1 MSNYFSI
8 NHLSS
13 IIIEEDRKQSIKHDT
28 IYFLKFNEK
37 LRGFSL
43 LCYNQSAMKHII
55 NFVKKETVFC
65 VSFALALMSFF
76 LVPPSPDCING
87 IDFRV
92 LALLFC
98 LMAVV
103 AGLQKILV
111 FRRIGNSLLGKL
123 GSTRPLYLLLI
134 YLCFFSAMFLTND
147 VALITFV
154 PFAIMLIPMVNKTE
168 KLITIVVL
176 QTIAANL
183 GSVLTPLGNPQNLYL
198 YTVSGMNLVEF
209 MMMMLPLWILSL
221 VLVTIPILLMK
232 NEPISNVEASRLP
245 ARRKDFEFIYCL
257 LFLLCLLTV
266 VDVLPYY
273 ILLAVIIIVV
283 AISDHTVFGS
293 VDYMLLL
300 TFVCFFLFIYN
311 MKQIPEVV
319 TWLSSIVEGRVF
331 IVGVLTSQIISNVPA
346 ALLLSGFTDDFRALT
361 LAVDAGGLG
370 TLIASLASLI
380 SFKLYS
386 AFSQAKKGKYLAVF
400 TAYNIVYLIIV
411 IAFILL
417 IQ

>member
-1 MSNYFSI
+1 M
-8 NHLSS
+8 
-13 IIIEEDRKQSIKHDT
+13 
-28 IYFLKFNEK
+28 
-37 LRGFSL
+37 
-43 LCYNQSAMKHII
+43 CYNQSAMKNLIEFI
-55 NFVKKETVFC
+55 KKETVFC
-65 VSFALALMSFF
+65 VSFVLALISFF
-76 LVPPSPDCING
+76 LVKPGIDCISG

-92 LALLFC
+92 LSLLFS

-111 FRRIGNSLLGKL
+111 FRRIGNSLLGRLK
-123 GSTRPLYLLLI
+123 STRPLYLLLV
-134 YLCFFSAMFLTND
+134 YLCFFSSMFLTND

-154 PFAIMLIPMVNKTE
+154 PFAILLLPMVGKTE
-168 KLITIVVL
+168 KLIVVVVL

-183 GSVLTPLGNPQNLYL
+183 GSMLTPLGNPQNLYL

-209 MMMMLPLWILSL
+209 VMMMLPLWLLSL
-221 VLVTIPILLMK
+221 VLVTLPILVMK
-232 NEPISNVEASRLP
+232 NEPITNVEASRLP
-245 ARRKDFEFIYCL
+245 ARRHDFEFIYGL

-266 VDVLPYY
+266 VDVLPYQ
-273 ILLAVIIIVV
+273 ILLAVIILVIF
-283 AISDHTVFGS
+283 ISDRSVLGS

-319 TWLSSIVEGRVF
+319 AWLSSIVEGRVF
-331 IVGVLTSQIISNVPA
+331 LVGVLTSQIISNVPA
-346 ALLLSGFTDDFRALT
+346 ALLLSGFTNDFKALT

-386 AFSQAKKGKYLAVF
+386 SYTGAKKGKYFAVF
-400 TAYNIVYLIIV
+400 TIYNIIYLIIV
-411 IAFILL
+411 IAFVLL
-417 IQ
+417 TQKMFW

>member
-1 MSNYFSI
+1 MN
-8 NHLSS
+8 
-13 IIIEEDRKQSIKHDT
+13 
-28 IYFLKFNEK
+28 K
-37 LRGFSL
+37 LITF
-43 LCYNQSAMKHII
+43 I
-55 NFVKKETVFC
+55 KKETVFC
-65 VSFALALMSFF
+65 VSFLLAFISFI
-76 LVPPSPDCING
+76 LVKPGIDCVSG

-111 FRRIGNSLLGKL
+111 FRRIGNSLLGRLK
-123 GSTRPLYLLLI
+123 STRPLYLLLV
-134 YLCFFSAMFLTND
+134 YLCFFSSMFLTND

-154 PFAIMLIPMVNKTE
+154 PFAIMLIPMVQKTD

-183 GSVLTPLGNPQNLYL
+183 GSMLTPLGNPQNLYL

-209 MMMMLPLWILSL
+209 VMMMLPLWLLSL
-221 VLVTIPILLMK
+221 VLVTIPILIIK
-232 NEPISNVEASRLP
+232 NEPINNVEAARLP
-245 ARRKDFEFIYCL
+245 GRRKDFEFIYGV
-257 LFLLCLLTV
+257 LFLFCLLTV
-266 VDVLPYY
+266 VDVLPYQ
-273 ILLAVIIIVV
+273 ILLAVIILVIF
-283 AISDHTVFGS
+283 ISDKSVLGS

-300 TFVCFFLFIYN
+300 TFICFFLFIYN

-319 TWLSSIVEGRVF
+319 TWLSSVVEGRVF

-346 ALLLSGFTDDFRALT
+346 ALLLSGFTDDYRSLT

-386 AFSQAKKGKYLAVF
+386 SYTGARKGNYFLVF
-400 TAYNIVYLIIV
+400 TIYNVIYLIIV

-417 IQ
+417 TQKMFW

>member
-1 MSNYFSI
+1 
-8 NHLSS
+8 
-13 IIIEEDRKQSIKHDT
+13 
-28 IYFLKFNEK
+28 
-37 LRGFSL
+37 
-43 LCYNQSAMKHII
+43 MKYVI

-65 VSFALALMSFF
+65 VSLILAIVSFI
-76 LVPPSPDCING
+76 LVPPTKDCISG

-92 LALLFC
+92 LSLLFC

-123 GSTRPLYLLLI
+123 KRTRSLYLLLI
-134 YLCFFSAMFLTND
+134 YLCFFSSMFLTND

-154 PFAIMLIPMVNKTE
+154 PFAIMLLPMVNKTD
-168 KLITIVVL
+168 KLIIIVVL

-198 YTVSGMNLVEF
+198 YTISGLNLVEF
-209 MMMMLPLWILSL
+209 IMMMLPLWLLSL
-221 VLVTIPILLMK
+221 VLVTVPVFFLK
-232 NEPISNVEASRLP
+232 NESIDNVKGANLP
-245 ARRKDFEFIYCL
+245 PRRKQHEFIYGL

-273 ILLAVIIIVV
+273 ILLITILIIML
-283 AISDHTVFGS
+283 ISDHTVLGS

-311 MKQIPEVV
+311 MKQIPAVV
-319 TWLSSIVEGRVF
+319 DMLSSVVEGRVF

-346 ALLLSGFTDDFRALT
+346 ALLLSGFTDDFHALT

-380 SFKLYS
+380 SFKLYGS
-386 AFSQAKKGKYLAVF
+386 YKDAKKGKYFLVF
-400 TAYNIVYLIIV
+400 TELNFLYLAIVV
-411 IAFILL
+411 AFILL
-417 IQ
+417 TQKMFW

>member
-1 MSNYFSI
+1 M
-8 NHLSS
+8 
-13 IIIEEDRKQSIKHDT
+13 
-28 IYFLKFNEK
+28 
-37 LRGFSL
+37 
-43 LCYNQSAMKHII
+43 CYNQSAMKNLIEFI
-55 NFVKKETVFC
+55 KKETVFC
-65 VSFALALMSFF
+65 VSFALALISFF
-76 LVPPSPDCING
+76 LVKPSIDCISG

-92 LALLFC
+92 LSLLFS

-111 FRRIGNSLLGKL
+111 FRRIGNSLLGRLK
-123 GSTRPLYLLLI
+123 STRPLYLLLV
-134 YLCFFSAMFLTND
+134 YLCFFSSMFLTND

-154 PFAIMLIPMVNKTE
+154 PFAILLLPMVDKTE
-168 KLITIVVL
+168 KLIVVVVL

-183 GSVLTPLGNPQNLYL
+183 GSMLTPLGNPQNLYL

-209 MMMMLPLWILSL
+209 VMMMLPLWLLSL
-221 VLVTIPILLMK
+221 VLVTLPILVMK
-232 NEPISNVEASRLP
+232 NEPITNVEASRLP
-245 ARRKDFEFIYCL
+245 ARRRDFEFIYGL

-266 VDVLPYY
+266 VDVLPYQ
-273 ILLAVIIIVV
+273 ILLAVIILVIF
-283 AISDHTVFGS
+283 ISDRSVLGS

-319 TWLSSIVEGRVF
+319 AWLSSIVEGRVF
-331 IVGVLTSQIISNVPA
+331 LVGVLTSQIISNVPA
-346 ALLLSGFTDDFRALT
+346 ALLLSGFTNDFKALT

-386 AFSQAKKGKYLAVF
+386 SYTGAKKGKYFAVF
-400 TAYNIVYLIIV
+400 TIYNMIYLIIV
-411 IAFILL
+411 IAFVLL
-417 IQ
+417 TQKMFW

>member
-1 MSNYFSI
+1 MKN
-8 NHLSS
+8 L
-13 IIIEEDRKQSIKHDT
+13 IEFI
-28 IYFLKFNEK
+28 
-37 LRGFSL
+37 
-43 LCYNQSAMKHII
+43 
-55 NFVKKETVFC
+55 KKETVFC
-65 VSFALALMSFF
+65 VSFVLALISFF
-76 LVPPSPDCING
+76 LVKPSIDCISG

-92 LALLFC
+92 LSLLFS

-111 FRRIGNSLLGKL
+111 FRRIGNSLLGRLK
-123 GSTRPLYLLLI
+123 STRPLYLLLV
-134 YLCFFSAMFLTND
+134 YLCFFSSMFLTND

-154 PFAIMLIPMVNKTE
+154 PFAILLLPMVDKTE
-168 KLITIVVL
+168 KLIVVVVL

-183 GSVLTPLGNPQNLYL
+183 GSMLTPLGNPQNLYL

-209 MMMMLPLWILSL
+209 VMMMLPLWLLSL
-221 VLVTIPILLMK
+221 VLVTLPILVMK
-232 NEPISNVEASRLP
+232 NEPITNVEASRLP
-245 ARRKDFEFIYCL
+245 ARRRDFEFIYGL

-266 VDVLPYY
+266 VDVLPYQ
-273 ILLAVIIIVV
+273 ILLAVIILVIF
-283 AISDHTVFGS
+283 ISDRSVLGS

-319 TWLSSIVEGRVF
+319 AWLSSIVEGRVF
-331 IVGVLTSQIISNVPA
+331 LVGVLTSQIISNVPA
-346 ALLLSGFTDDFRALT
+346 ALLLSGFTNDFKALT

-386 AFSQAKKGKYLAVF
+386 SYTGAKKGKYFAVF
-400 TAYNIVYLIIV
+400 TIYNIIYLIIV
-411 IAFILL
+411 IAFVLL
-417 IQ
+417 TQKMFW